1 MVYHS
6 FHQFSD
12 FTDEL
17 TIVKLPCSFIIQQ
30 SFAWLST
37 RCASRATPK
46 LIWIAR
52 NCHRRYS
59 WIYCTLCNVYKRRV
73 KKVYI
78 ILKNLQRDS
87 FRGSNRQTHV
97 FYNFGLYV
105 LFILFLL
112 VGLSLFEKSG
122 SMKTD
127 KHSELVRI

>member
-6 FHQFSD
+6 FHQLSD

-17 TIVKLPCSFIIQQ
+17 TIVKFTMQFHYSAILCLVIHSMCKQGDSQIDLNSQE
-30 SFAWLST
+30 LSQEV
-37 RCASRATPK
+37 
-46 LIWIAR
+46 LLDILYI
-52 NCHRRYS
+52 
-59 WIYCTLCNVYKRRV
+59 CNVSKRRV

-87 FRGSNRQTHV
+87 FRGSYRQTHV

-105 LFILFLL
+105 LCILFLL

-127 KHSELVRI
+127 KHAELVRI